1 MFIRDIKNT
10 PTALLLP
17 PRCSAL
23 SLPADLDELA
33 LHRLQRG
40 LVLHRGSVL
49 QRVLSH
55 LLLPLQP
62 LLDHA
67 AAPAGPPLLPAGPH
81 HTCSSA
87 VAPVS

>member
-10 PTALLLP
+10 PTALP
-17 PRCSAL
+17 PRS

-81 HTCSSA
+81 HTCSGA
-87 VAPVS
+87 VAQVS

>member
-1 MFIRDIKNT
+1 MFIGDIENT
-10 PTALLLP
+10 RTALLLP
-17 PRCSAL
+17 RS

-81 HTCSSA
+81 HTCSGA
-87 VAPVS
+87 VAQVS